1 MTALTRLGVL
11 ARRHA
16 FALWLLLVIGAV
28 GTALR
33 THYVAD
39 LSAFLPR
46 APSAEQA
53 VLLDQLRSGIA
64 ARLVLIGVEGG
75 TPEQR
80 SAASLQYAKTL
91 RASGAFDAVHNG
103 DNSAFEATGKFLFDH
118 RYLLSPAVDAQRFS
132 VDGLRDRKSVV

>member
-1 MTALTRLGVL
+1 MPTGLARLGAA

-16 FALWLLLVIGAV
+16 FALWLILVLAAAAV
-28 GTALR
+28 TVR

-64 ARLVLIGVEGG
+64 ARLVLIGIEGG
-75 TPEQR
+75 TPEAR
-80 SAASLQYAKTL
+80 SAASRQLAQAL
-91 RASGAFDAVHNG
+91 RQSGLFEAVHRK
-103 DNSAFEATGKFLFDH
+103 DI
-118 RYLLSPAVDAQRFS
+118 
-132 VDGLRDRKSVV
+132 GLIIHT